1 MDLSPLLPVAFSYF
15 IRAYDIR
22 FSFILVALTSARLIK
37 NINEVVNRDAVSG
50 EISRVLF
57 HLNAS
62 VTCDN

>member
-1 MDLSPLLPVAFSYF
+1 MDLSPLLPVTFSYI

-37 NINEVVNRDAVSG
+37 NTNEVVNRDAVSG
-50 EISRVLF
+50 EISHVLF

-62 VTCDN
+62 VTCNN